1 MTFFTLLS
9 SQGISASTVAT
20 SILTL
25 IAGIGVFL
33 IACKM
38 MSNNLESLSSNKL
51 KALFAKTS
59 KSKLIGVGIG
69 TVATAAIQS
78 SGATTVMVIG
88 FVNAGIMSLVQ
99 AATII
104 FGANIGTTIT
114 GQIVALGLFGANTIS
129 ATVIFSAFAGIGAC
143 IMLFAKKDVLQK
155 IGGILAGFGMLF
167 VGLNMMSGAMEEF
180 AMLDAVKAFLAS
192 ISNPILL
199 VLIGVV
205 LTAIIQSSSVMTSL
219 AITMVFTGLINLDQG
234 IYLTLGSNIGS
245 CAVALIA
252 GIGSNTNAK
261 RTAIIH
267 LIFNVSGVV
276 VFMIVGMIM
285 RLASKG
291 TISFGLLFEK
301 MFPNALNTQ
310 MAMFHTIFNVITV
323 ILILPLTNLLVKF
336 VTKII
341 PEKKTEADS
350 NAPRTYYIDEHL
362 LSTPPIAVQQ
372 TKNEIVNMAEIAMRN
387 FALSCEIVCTMDFS
401 ELDNFRNNEI
411 ELDFLNKEI
420 VHFVIKLSKLEMS
433 DSDRAYLS
441 SALHTI
447 TDLERIGD
455 YAENIIEYAEKLNSA
470 NEAFSDD
477 AIAEIR
483 DMEELIEDLYNKV
496 MKAYVNRDFAALKEA
511 NEIEERI
518 DDITDAMAEN
528 HIRRIDEGVCTSE
541 IGAQYM
547 SLASNA
553 ERVADHFINVAKTIR
568 DYKYSKMPTSR
579 TNTQSKRVKNTNVKT
594 TNKNNKD
601 KAKK

>member
-1 MTFFTLLS
+1 M
-9 SQGISASTVAT
+9 IAT

-38 MSNNLESLSSNKL
+38 MSSNLESLSSNKL

-88 FVNAGIMSLVQ
+88 FVNAGIMSLMQ

-104 FGANIGTTIT
+104 FGANIGTTVT
-114 GQIVALGLFGANTIS
+114 GQIVALGLFGSNSIS

-143 IMLFAKKDVLQK
+143 IMLFGKKDILQK
-155 IGGILAGFGMLF
+155 TGGILAGFGMLF
-167 VGLNMMSGAMEEF
+167 VALNLMSGAMEEF
-180 AMLDAVKAFLAS
+180 AMLDGVKHFLAS
-192 ISNPILL
+192 ISNPLLL
-199 VLIGVV
+199 VLIGAL
-205 LTAIIQSSSVMTSL
+205 LTAVIQSSSVMTSL

-245 CAVALIA
+245 CVVALIA
-252 GIGSNTNAK
+252 GIGSSTNAK

-267 LIFNVSGVV
+267 LIFNISGVV
-276 VFMIVGMIM
+276 VFMIVGLIM

-291 TISFGLLFEK
+291 AITFGYLFEK

-310 MAMFHTIFNVITV
+310 MAMFHTIFNVFTV
-323 ILILPLTNLLVKF
+323 ILILPLTNALVKL

-341 PEKKTEADS
+341 PEKKTEDDK
-350 NAPRTYYIDEHL
+350 NAPRMHYIDEHL

-372 TKNEIVNMAEIAMRN
+372 TKNEIVNMAETAMSN
-387 FALSCEIVCTMDFS
+387 FTLSCDIVCTMDFS
-401 ELDNFRNNEI
+401 EIETFRRNENQLDY
-411 ELDFLNKEI
+411 LNKDLVRFI
-420 VHFVIKLSKLEMS
+420 IKLSKLEMS
-433 DSDRAYLS
+433 DDDRMYLT

-455 YAENIIEYAEKLNSA
+455 YAENIIEYAEKLSA
-470 NEAFSDD
+470 AGEKFSDD
-477 AIAEIR
+477 AIEEIR
-483 DMEELIEDLYNKV
+483 HMQSLIEELYRKV
-496 MKAYVNRDFAALKEA
+496 MKAYVNRDMASFREA
-511 NEIEERI
+511 NAIEEKI
-518 DDITDAMAEN
+518 DDYTDIMAEN
-528 HIRRIDEGVCTSE
+528 HIRRIDEGICTSE
-541 IGAQYM
+541 TGAQYM

-568 DYKYSKMPTSR
+568 DYRYNRRSA
-579 TNTQSKRVKNTNVKT
+579 NTRANANTKR
-594 TNKNNKD
+594 NKNENKD
-601 KAKK
+601 KR